1 MWWSAT
7 SIVVISLF
15 TVSASLHTGR
25 EVTQGGRWHNLRTG
39 KD

>member
-25 EVTQGGRWHNLRTG
+25 VHEDRVDKAEQR
-39 KD
+39 

>member
-15 TVSASLHTGR
+15 TVSASLHTWM
-25 EVTQGGRWHNLRTG
+25 VH
-39 KD
+39 KDRVDKAEQR